1 MFQML
6 TEREVIMRLEPH
18 PLQPPVWRDK
28 ERGEEEKVSKRWY
41 LVVIGLLYIGLI
53 ISFCLNIT
61 LLLRRPA
68 QVQQLQQI
76 QGAVC
81 KWEN

>member
-18 PLQPPVWRDK
+18 PLQPPVWREKDP
-28 ERGEEEKVSKRWY
+28 GEEEKVSKRWY

-61 LLLRRPA
+61 LLLRSAPGPVR
-68 QVQQLQQI
+68 
-76 QGAVC
+76 QGQARLLPIF
-81 KWEN
+81 

>member
-1 MFQML
+1 
-6 TEREVIMRLEPH
+6 MRLD

-61 LLLRRPA
+61 LLLRSAPGPVR
-68 QVQQLQQI
+68 
-76 QGAVC
+76 QG
-81 KWEN
+81 